1 MTTEERKMT
10 ALKLTGLL
18 LLLLGVSM
26 IPSLIVAVYYNE
38 AVSIASF
45 AGVII
50 PFIALGG
57 AISWRMKDYEIRIKM
72 RYGFLIV
79 TLAWLLFPLGGA
91 LPLTI
96 SGAIPHYVDAFFEM
110 CSGFSTTGSS
120 ILTNI
125 ESLPKSMLFW
135 RSFSHWLGGMGIIV
149 FMTAI
154 LPSIGIEGQLIANA
168 ETPGPTMDKLTPKY
182 SDTARNLYM
191 LYIGISV
198 VECILLLMGGMG
210 LYDSLVHTFGTV
222 GTGGFSSYGDNVGHF
237 TSPYIRWVI
246 ILFMMMCGVNFN
258 LYFVMFRN
266 GIRQMLKDE
275 ELRYY
280 LGFIGVPTVLLTIAL
295 ITSGTFT
302 NMFKAVTSA
311 AFNVVGMITTTGYG
325 TDDFTKWP
333 TFCQML
339 LFFMFFVGAS
349 TSSTGGGVKVL
360 RILICMKLIKRGVML
375 KIHPNR
381 IYTIKVSGR
390 PVQQEVVT
398 NIANFIFFYIMVV
411 AAGMIL
417 ISINGFDL
425 ITTLTSVLTC
435 IGNVGPG
442 FGLIGP
448 ADNFSIF
455 SDFSKLVL
463 SFLMIAGRLELFTFF
478 MLFSTHYWNPDK
490 A

>member
-1 MTTEERKMT
+1 MTRSELRMT
-10 ALKLTGLL
+10 ALKLAGLL
-18 LLLLGVSM
+18 FLLLGGSM
-26 IPSLIVAVYYNE
+26 IPSLIVAIYYNE
-38 AVSIASF
+38 IVSIASF
-45 AGVII
+45 VGVIL
-50 PFIALGG
+50 PFMAVGG
-57 AISWRMKDYEIRIKM
+57 ALARYTKDHEVRIKM

-79 TLAWLLFPLGGA
+79 TLTWLLFSLGGA

-96 SGAIPHYVDAFFEM
+96 SGAIPSYIDAFFEM

-120 ILTNI
+120 ILTDI

-135 RSFSHWLGGMGIIV
+135 RSFTHWLGGMGIIV
-149 FMTAI
+149 FMTAV
-154 LPSIGIEGQLIANA
+154 LPSIGVEGQLIANA

-191 LYIGISV
+191 LYIGITI
-198 VECILLLMGGMG
+198 VEILLLLMGGMG
-210 LYDSLVHTFGTV
+210 LYDSLVHSFGTV
-222 GTGGFSSYGDNVGHF
+222 GTGGFSNYGDNVGHF
-237 TSPYIRWVI
+237 ASPYLRWVI
-246 ILFMMMCGVNFN
+246 TIFMLMCGVNFN

-266 GIRQMLKDE
+266 GIKAMLKDE

-280 LGFIGVPTVLLTIAL
+280 LGFIGVPTVLLTITL
-295 ITSGTFT
+295 LTSGTFT
-302 NMFKAVTSA
+302 DTFKAITSS

-333 TFCQML
+333 TFAQML
-339 LFFMFFVGAS
+339 LFFLFFVGAS

-381 IYTIKVSGR
+381 VYTIKVSGR

-398 NIANFIFFYIMVV
+398 NIANFVFFYIIVV
-411 AAGMIL
+411 ACGMIL
-417 ISINGFDL
+417 VSVDGFDL
-425 ITTLTSVLTC
+425 VTTLSSVLTC
-435 IGNVGPG
+435 LGNVGPG

-455 SDFSKLVL
+455 SDFSKLIL

-478 MLFSTHYWNPDK
+478 MLFSPHYWNPDK

>member
-1 MTTEERKMT
+1 MSDKKMI
-10 ALKLTGLL
+10 AARLTGLL

-26 IPSLIVAVYYNE
+26 IPSFLAAVWYNE
-38 AVSIASF
+38 IDSMWSF
-45 AGVII
+45 ATVIL
-50 PFIALGG
+50 PCVTAGY
-57 AISWRMKDYEIRIKM
+57 AVVKMTSQTEIRIKM

-79 TLAWLLFPLGGA
+79 TLTWLLFSLGGA

-96 SGAIPHYVDAFFEM
+96 SGAIPSYVDAFFEM

-120 ILTNI
+120 ILTDI

-149 FMTAI
+149 FVTAV
-154 LPSIGIEGQLIANA
+154 LPSIGIEGQLIASA

-191 LYIGISV
+191 LYIGITV
-198 VECILLLMGGMG
+198 AEVILLMLGGLG
-210 LYDSLVHTFGTV
+210 IYDSLVHSFGTV
-222 GTGGFSSYGDNVGHF
+222 GTGGFSSYGDNIGHF

-246 ILFMMMCGVNFN
+246 IVFMMMCGVNFN
-258 LYFVMFRN
+258 LYFVMFRQ
-266 GIRQMLKDE
+266 GIRAMLRDE

-280 LGFIGVPTVLLTIAL
+280 LGFIAVPTVLVFISLMAT
-295 ITSGTFT
+295 GTFT
-302 NMFKAVTSA
+302 DIFKGITSA

-325 TDDFTKWP
+325 TDDFTLWP
-333 TFCQML
+333 TFTQMI
-339 LFFMFFVGAS
+339 LFFLFFVGAS
-349 TSSTGGGVKVL
+349 TSSTGGGIKVL
-360 RILICMKLIKRGVML
+360 RIMICLKLIRRGIML

-381 IYTIKVSGR
+381 VYTIKVNGK

-411 AAGMIL
+411 L
-417 ISINGFDL
+417 ISTLLISLNGFDL
-425 ITTLTSVLTC
+425 VTTVSSVLTC

-442 FGLIGP
+442 FSAIGP
-448 ADNFSIF
+448 ASNFAMF
-455 SDFSKLVL
+455 SDFSKIILAL
-463 SFLMIAGRLELFTFF
+463 LMIAGRLELFTFF
-478 MLFSTHYWNPDK
+478 MLFSPYYWNPDK